1 MKYRFSLIKSIL
13 AGRISM
19 ESKKTK
25 RVLPK
30 EVCIILTYRCNA
42 KCNMCDVWHHPT
54 KASDEITIED
64 IEKLPSGLR
73 FINITGGEPFIRR
86 DIEEI
91 VRVVRPKTERIV
103 ISTNGFFTDRIVQL
117 CEKYPDLGIRI
128 STEGLQKTNDEIRKI
143 PNGFDKT
150 LRTLFT
156 LRRMGIKDIGFGMT
170 VQDLNCMDLL
180 PLYELSDAL
189 GYEFATATLHN
200 SHYFHKLD
208 NKIENKDMVCTE
220 FKRLVIAQ
228 LKSTSVKK
236 WFRAY
241 FNYGLMNYI
250 YGGKRLLKCE
260 MGTESCFLDPS
271 GDLLACNG
279 MEVKIAMGNIREKSF
294 VDIWNSENADKVRS
308 LVKTCNKQCW
318 MVGNAAPIIKKH
330 LHKPSSWV
338 LKNKLRV
345 LLNKEP
351 MLCFPDKQD
360 QESE

>member
-1 MKYRFSLIKSIL
+1 MLSN
-13 AGRISM
+13 
-19 ESKKTK
+19 
-25 RVLPK
+25 PK

-54 KASDEITIED
+54 KAEEEISIED

-91 VRVVRPKTERIV
+91 VKAVHTKTERIV
-103 ISTNGFFTDRIVQL
+103 ISTNGFFTDRIVRL

-128 STEGLQKTNDEIRKI
+128 STEGLQKTNDAIRKI
-143 PNGFDKT
+143 PSGFDRT
-150 LRTLFT
+150 LRTLLT
-156 LRRMGIKDIGFGMT
+156 LRRMGVKDIGFGMT
-170 VQDLNCMDLL
+170 VQDMNCKDLL
-180 PLYELSDAL
+180 SLYELSDAL

-208 NKIENKDMVCTE
+208 NVIDDKEMVCNE
-220 FKRLVIAQ
+220 FARLIKEL
-228 LKSTSVKK
+228 LKSKSVKK

-250 YGGKRLLKCE
+250 NGGKRFLKCE

-279 MEVKIAMGNIREKSF
+279 MNMKVPMGNIREQTF
-294 VDIWNSENADKVRS
+294 DEIWNSENARTVRDK
-308 LVKTCNKQCW
+308 VKTCRKECW
-318 MVGNAAPIIKKH
+318 MVGSAAPAIKKNPY
-330 LHKPSSWV
+330 KPAIWV

-345 LLNKEP
+345 LMNKEP
-351 MLCFPDKQD
+351 ILCFPEKR
-360 QESE
+360 